1 MGHNGDPLVELSV
14 SLLRPGRPRSRKLGN
29 NLPMLG
35 HSLRS
40 SVPGL
45 QVSSAPGCPSSK
57 GVRWGPP
64 FFCENSHDLQ
74 TLLTYSKRTLLIE
87 GDDR

>member
-1 MGHNGDPLVELSV
+1 MRAPLAHAIFTKVGLAFSPLGCSRSA
-14 SLLRPGRPRSRKLGN
+14 SLFGFRLPRIQR
-29 NLPMLG
+29 
-35 HSLRS
+35 RE
-40 SVPGL
+40 V
-45 QVSSAPGCPSSK
+45 
-57 GVRWGPP
+57 GPP